1 MLFGLHAA
9 GQGTDPVT
17 GGTIT
22 CNPGDTFDSTTA
34 MCFDPSTDAG
44 EYAGVLT
51 LPVVPVAVAATGV
64 TAVATTTP
72 DYSTLLLVGLGIAV
86 VMMFGH
92 GGGGQ

>member
-64 TAVATTTP
+64 AAVATAAP
-72 DYSTLLLVGLGIAV
+72 DYSTLILVGLGIAV

>member
-34 MCFDPSTDAG
+34 MCFDPSMDAG

-51 LPVVPVAVAATGV
+51 LPVVPVTAAATGV
-64 TAVATTTP
+64 TAVATAAP
-72 DYSTLLLVGLGIAV
+72 DYSTWLLVGVGIAV